1 MRKSLSLLLVLSMVL
16 GMASFAAAEPVY
28 FESSAQ
34 GFGSQ
39 VKVMV
44 DLENGKVVGLKV
56 DDSGETYSAI
66 GVTRMGAAVSI
77 PKKDEVEERLAKF

>member
-77 PKKDEVEERLAKF
+77 PTKDEVED